1 MLSVVGSIDSVL
13 FCRIDG
19 SYLVK
24 IADFGM
30 SRDIYEKDYY
40 KMEDQTKPV
49 PMKWMA
55 LESLKEGKYTT
66 NSDVVSVVVYG
77 FYFLFCVEHVT
88 LISITISLLLLS

>member
-1 MLSVVGSIDSVL
+1 MMTCDHISLILLSIVGSIDSVL
-13 FCRIDG
+13 FSRIDG

-66 NSDVVSVVVYG
+66 NSDVVSVVVDG
-77 FYFLFCVEHVT
+77 FFFFSVVNL
-88 LISITISLLLLS
+88 